1 MIDNPYFSEDELRCK
16 GTDECSMNDSFMEK
30 LINIR
35 SELDRPM
42 IINSGYRHPA
52 HNSAIGGVKDSPH
65 VFGRAVDIAAIG
77 EVAYEIVRLA
87 IKNGMTGIGGA
98 QRGAHDRRFIHLD
111 DMSSDTHPRP
121 WIWSYK

>member
-65 VFGRAVDIAAIG
+65 VFGRAVDIAANG
-77 EVAYEIVRLA
+77 EVAYEIV
-87 IKNGMTGIGGA
+87 
-98 QRGAHDRRFIHLD
+98 
-111 DMSSDTHPRP
+111 
-121 WIWSYK
+121 

>member
-65 VFGRAVDIAAIG
+65 VFGRAVDIASIG
-77 EVAYEIVRLA
+77 ELAYEIVRLA
-87 IKNGMTGIGGA
+87 IKNGMTGIGVA

>member
-52 HNSAIGGVKDSPH
+52 HNSAIGGVKASPH

-87 IKNGMTGIGGA
+87 MKNGMTGIGVA
-98 QRGAHDRRFIHLD
+98 QRGSHDRRFIHLD

>member
-52 HNSAIGGVKDSPH
+52 HNSAIGGVKDSAH

-87 IKNGMTGIGGA
+87 IKNGMTGIGVA